1 MSDEV
6 GGGSFMSLV
15 GLWWLAAT
23 ICAQTSYEFQTL
35 TQTNRYPLD
44 ALQCYAMI
52 RNRIQ
57 TVIWTMTKAHMR
69 GQHPSNRHIQTTGVY
84 KVVEA

>member
-1 MSDEV
+1 V
-6 GGGSFMSLV
+6 SLV

-23 ICAQTSYEFQTL
+23 IRAQTSYEFQTL
-35 TQTNRYPLD
+35 TQTNRYQLD

-57 TVIWTMTKAHMR
+57 TVIWTMAKAHMR
-69 GQHPSNRHIQTTGVY
+69 GQHPSNRHVQTVDVY

>member
-6 GGGSFMSLV
+6 GAGVSCPSWDLGG
-15 GLWWLAAT
+15 WLQH
-23 ICAQTSYEFQTL
+23 IQIL

-57 TVIWTMTKAHMR
+57 TVIWTMTEAHMR
-69 GQHPSNRHIQTTGVY
+69 GQHPSNRRIQTMGVY
-84 KVVEA
+84 KIVEA